1 MTPFHDY
8 AYYLQVAE
16 RNLKQIENKVLH
28 KEYNIDQN
36 VRDIMMA
43 LSGLMV
49 WTEDVQQ
56 EPQSKK

>member
-16 RNLKQIENKVLH
+16 KNLKQIEHKVLH
-28 KEYNIDQN
+28 KDYSIDQH

-56 EPQSKK
+56 KP